1 MVGDMESGGATPKR
15 RLTLAMIAEKLDLST
30 ATVSLAL
37 RNSPLVAE
45 ETRKRVHALAEEL
58 GYIYNRSAASLRTAR
73 TNIVGLV
80 VHDILNPYFAEL
92 VSAVET
98 ELGRH
103 GQTVILYNHGD
114 DPLRQKVFLETLLQ
128 YRADGMILCP
138 AAGSKPTD
146 VSRIVDAGLPTV
158 LIARELPDLPDVPV
172 IRGDDRTGLRRAVEH
187 LIGLGHR
194 RIALVGGQQD
204 SSSAS
209 ERRAGYEDALAAAGI
224 PVDPELEFPAASS
237 RRAGRDICG
246 HVLVARPSA
255 IVCFNDLLAFGMMM
269 ELKRRGIEP
278 GRDISLTGYDDIDEA
293 SVWSPGLTSVW
304 NGQQEVGRL
313 AALTLLDV
321 VAGHP
326 PHDMRVLVEP
336 ELRVRETTCPPKA

>member
-1 MVGDMESGGATPKR
+1 MDSVGPTPKR
-15 RLTLAMIAEKLDLST
+15 RLTLAMIAERLDLST

-37 RNSPLVAE
+37 RNSQLVAE
-45 ETRKRVHALAEEL
+45 ETRKRVHALAEDL

-80 VHDILNPYFAEL
+80 VHDILNPYIAEL
-92 VSAVET
+92 VSAVEI
-98 ELGRH
+98 ELGRL

-114 DPLRQKVFLETLLQ
+114 DPQRQRIFLETLLQ

-138 AAGSKPTD
+138 AAGSKAAD
-146 VSRIVDAGLPTV
+146 VIRIVEAGLPTV
-158 LIARELPDLPDVPV
+158 LIARELPDLAGVPV
-172 IRGDDRTGLRRAVEH
+172 IRGDDRVGLRCAVDH

-204 SSSAS
+204 YSSAS
-209 ERRAGYEDALAAAGI
+209 ERRAGYEAALTDAGIAIDPALEFSAAA
-224 PVDPELEFPAASS
+224 S

-246 HVLVARPSA
+246 EVLATHPTA
-255 IVCFNDLLAFGMMM
+255 IVCFNDLLALGMMM
-269 ELKRRGIEP
+269 ELKRRGIDP

-304 NGQQEVGRL
+304 NGQQEVGRI

-321 VAGHP
+321 IAGRP
-326 PHDMRVLVEP
+326 PAEMQVLVKP
-336 ELRVRETTCPPKA
+336 ELRVRETTCPPAA